1 MWSYTAEGLH
11 CIVYIEEKTNNL
23 VIKIMGLENQDAAEM
38 FAHYAMAK
46 MDFDYHADEYEM
58 VSKRIH

>member
-1 MWSYTAEGLH
+1 MWNYTAEGLT
-11 CIVYIEEKTNNL
+11 CIVYVEDKTKTL
-23 VIKIMGLENQDAAEM
+23 VIKVLGFDNHETAEM